1 MDTTNKN
8 IEELEEIEE
17 KYEEIEEE
25 LKELEYKVNDENIA
39 GRLAKG
45 FIEHPLTFIFAIFI
59 LVVGYMA
66 LNLTPRE
73 ENPQIKVA
81 GGAVIVPMPGAT
93 ASEIQKVIIEP
104 LERKI
109 RGIKGVENIFSIAK
123 ESVGIIQVQ
132 YYIGQDKETSDVKL
146 YDQIMRNMD
155 NMPKGAM
162 QPIIKTMDIDT
173 DIPVATIAFYSKD
186 KSVSQTDLYKRIS
199 KLGYEINKIENVAV
213 VDLKGEKKEQ
223 YNVLVDLGK
232 LSGYHLSLGQIMQ
245 SIKGL
250 SFELPDAKGRTKQ
263 NEIVMFGIE
272 SAIESA
278 KDLENILVASYMNS
292 PIYLK
297 DVATVTKSYDIQ
309 NKKSA
314 YLYTKEKDDMPQVT
328 LTVSKLKG
336 ANTVVINDKIFKYLK
351 SISKELEK
359 EHIGYVITRDDG
371 YTANHAVNELVF
383 HLVVSIVIIAILLI
397 FTLGLKE
404 AIIVSLTVPMILA
417 LTLFIGFL
425 IGETINRITLFALL
439 LSLGL
444 LVDAAIIVIENI
456 HRHLHS
462 HDSKDKTLKQIAIEA
477 TNEIGN
483 PTNIATLAIVMTF
496 IPMFF
501 VGGMMGQFMHPLP
514 VFVPI
519 ALVMSLVVAYIF
531 TPYLVNKM
539 LKKEH

>member
-1 MDTTNKN
+1 MKQDQ
-8 IEELEEIEE
+8 
-17 KYEEIEEE
+17 
-25 LKELEYKVNDENIA
+25 NIA
-39 GRLAKG
+39 GKLAST
-45 FIEHPLTFIFAIFI
+45 FIEHPLTIVLAVFI
-59 LVVGYMA
+59 LLVGYMA

-81 GGAVIVPMPGAT
+81 GGAVIVPMPGAS

-109 RGIKGVENIFSIAK
+109 RAIKGIENIFSIAK
-123 ESVGIIQVQ
+123 ESVGIIQIQ
-132 YYIGQDKETSDVKL
+132 YYVGQDKADSDLKL

-155 NMPKGAM
+155 YMPKGAL

-173 DIPVATIAFYSKD
+173 DIPVATIAFYVKN
-186 KSVSQTDLYKRIS
+186 KLLSQTELYTKIS
-199 KLGYEINKIENVAV
+199 KLGHEINKIHNVAV

-223 YNVLVDLGK
+223 YNVEVDLGK
-232 LSGYHLSLGQIMQ
+232 LSGYHLSLGQLME
-245 SIKGL
+245 SIQGL
-250 SFELPDAKGRTKQ
+250 SFELPDAKGETKSQ
-263 NEIVMFGIE
+263 EIVMFGIQ
-272 SAIESA
+272 SAIESE
-278 KDLENILVASYMNS
+278 KDLKNILIDSYMGS
-292 PIYLK
+292 AIYLK
-297 DVATVTKSYDIQ
+297 DIATVTKGYDIQ

-314 YLYTKEKDDMPQVT
+314 LLYTKDFNEMEQVT
-328 LTVSKLKG
+328 LTISKLQG
-336 ANTVVINDKIFKYLK
+336 ANTVVVNNKIFEYLE
-351 SISKELEK
+351 SIKDDLIK
-359 EHIGYVITRDDG
+359 DDIGYIITRDDG

-397 FTLGLKE
+397 FTLGFRE
-404 AIIVSLTVPMILA
+404 ALIVSLTVPMILA
-417 LTLFIGFL
+417 LTLFVGFL

-456 HRHLHS
+456 HRHLHNGNS
-462 HDSKDKTLKQIAIEA
+462 QDKTIKEIAIEA

-514 VFVPI
+514 IFVPI
-519 ALVMSLVVAYIF
+519 ALLMSLFVAYIF
-531 TPYLVNKM
+531 TPYLVNKL
-539 LKKEH
+539 LKKES

>member
-1 MDTTNKN
+1 MQ
-8 IEELEEIEE
+8 ESQ
-17 KYEEIEEE
+17 
-25 LKELEYKVNDENIA
+25 NIA
-39 GRLAKG
+39 GKLAKT
-45 FIEHPLTFIFAIFI
+45 FIEHPLTIVLAIFI
-59 LVVGYMA
+59 LAVGYMA

-81 GGAVIVPMPGAT
+81 GGAVIVAMPGAS

-109 RGIKGVENIFSIAK
+109 RGIKGVENIYSIAK

-132 YYIGQDKETSDVKL
+132 YYLGQDKANSDLKL

-155 NMPKGAM
+155 YMPKGAL

-173 DIPVATIAFYSKD
+173 DIPVATIAFYVKNN
-186 KSVSQTDLYKRIS
+186 KLSQTQLYSKIS
-199 KLGYEINKIENVAV
+199 KLGHEINKIQNVAV

-223 YNVLVDLGK
+223 YNVEVDLGK
-232 LSGYHLSLGQIMQ
+232 LAGYHLSLGQLME
-245 SIKGL
+245 SIQGL
-250 SFELPDAKGRTKQ
+250 SFELPDAKGETKS
-263 NEIVMFGIE
+263 NEIVMFGIQ
-272 SAIESA
+272 SAIESE
-278 KDLENILVASYMNS
+278 KDLKNILVASYMGS
-292 PIYLK
+292 AIYLK
-297 DVATVTKSYDIQ
+297 DIATVTKSYDIQ
-309 NKKSA
+309 NNKSA
-314 YLYTKEKDDMPQVT
+314 LLYINNSEAIDQVT
-328 LTVSKLKG
+328 LTVSKLQG
-336 ANTVVINDKIFKYLK
+336 ANTVVINNKIFEYLE
-351 SISKELEK
+351 SIEDELIK
-359 EHIGYVITRDDG
+359 NNIGYVITRDDG

-383 HLVVSIVIIAILLI
+383 HLLISIVIIAILLV
-397 FTLGLKE
+397 FTLGFKE
-404 AIIVSLTVPMILA
+404 ALIVSLTVPMILA

-456 HRHLHS
+456 HRHLHDENS
-462 HDSKDKTLKQIAIEA
+462 QEKSIKDIAIEA

-483 PTNIATLAIVMTF
+483 PTNIATLAIIMTF

-519 ALVMSLVVAYIF
+519 ALLMSLIVAYIF
-531 TPYLVNKM
+531 TPYLVKKL
-539 LKKEH
+539 LKKDS